1 MNFTGDIK
9 ELQEGIN
16 LILNEENL
24 NADVEVQKGDCLKI
38 SEKDGKYKI
47 GFSAKSEFFRG
58 LTILAD
64 KIKKG
69 EKDFEVVQKKQF
81 NSCGIMIDVS
91 RRAVLKPETVKII
104 IRYMAKMGLNMMM
117 LYTEDTFKMDKYP
130 YFGYLRGAYT
140 KDEIKELVAYGEK
153 FGIELV
159 PCIQTLAH
167 LATTLRWGYADGM
180 KDTGDILLIDEEK
193 TYEFIEEMIKTSREC
208 YKTDKIHIG
217 MDEAGDVGFG
227 EYFRRHGYVN
237 RFELLSRHLK
247 RVMEI
252 TDKYGFKPMMWSDMF
267 FRLASK
273 NGSYYDT
280 SAKMPENISE
290 LIPENISM
298 VYWDYYNTDEKVYD
312 FMIKTHQEMKRN
324 VVFAGGIWTWIGLSP
339 QYDKTFITTK
349 LGLSSCRKNGIKDVF
364 ATMWGDDGAECSIFA
379 ALLGLQLYGE
389 YNYFDEVSDEHLA
402 EMFKIC
408 TGYDMD
414 AFSVFNIDD
423 FGELCK
429 DHDAAV
435 SKQVFYSDVLLGLF
449 DKNLA
454 KLDLKKHYKEIADKF
469 DTIKKQPGL
478 EYLFDYQKQLVSI
491 LYKKC
496 TMGIDVTE
504 AYRKGDKVKLGEL
517 AKEIREIANDTEIIR
532 KMQYEIWNRNNKA
545 FGFEF
550 FDSKFGG
557 RIARLLTAAQR
568 IEDYIEGKIDKIEEL
583 DEEKLYYS
591 GNENPF
597 IHQYCAGMIQMT

>member
-16 LILNEENL
+16 IIMKAENID
-24 NADVEVQKGDCLKI
+24 AEVEVKRGDCLKLT
-38 SEKDGKYKI
+38 KRDRKYTI
-47 GFSAKSEFFRG
+47 EFSTKSEFFRALAI
-58 LTILAD
+58 LTD

-69 EKDFEVVQKKQF
+69 ETNFDIVQHRQF
-81 NSCGIMIDVS
+81 DSCGIMIDVS

-140 KDEIKELVAYGEK
+140 KNEIKELVAYGEK
-153 FGIELV
+153 FGVELV

-167 LATTLRWGYADGM
+167 LSNTLRWGYADGM
-180 KDTGDILLIDEEK
+180 KDTNDILLIDEEK
-193 TYEFIEEMIKTSREC
+193 TYEFIEEMIKTAREC
-208 YKTDKIHIG
+208 YNSDKIHIG
-217 MDEAGDVGFG
+217 MDEAHDVGFG
-227 EYFRRHGYVN
+227 EYFRRHGYVD

-247 RVMEI
+247 RVMQI

-273 NGSYYDT
+273 KGQYYDFE
-280 SAKMPENISE
+280 AKMPENIFE
-290 LIPENISM
+290 LIPEGLSM
-298 VYWDYYNTDEKVYD
+298 VYWDYYNNDEKAYD
-312 FMIKTHQEMKRN
+312 FMIKTHQDMKRN
-324 VVFAGGIWTWIGLSP
+324 IVFAGGIWTWAGLSL
-339 QYDKTFITTK
+339 QYDKTYVTTK
-349 LGLSSCRKNGIKDVF
+349 AGLSACRKNGIKDVF

-389 YNYFDEVSDEHLA
+389 YNYFEEVTDEHLSD
-402 EMFKIC
+402 MFKIC
-408 TGYDMD
+408 TGYDAD

-423 FGELCK
+423 FGELCSE
-429 DHDAAV
+429 HDSMV

-454 KLDLKKHYKEIADKF
+454 KLDLKGHYKKLLDKF
-469 DTIKKQPGL
+469 DTIERQPGL
-478 EYLFDYQKQLVSI
+478 EYLFEYQKQLLTI

-496 TMGIDVTE
+496 TMGTDVTE
-504 AYRKGDKVKLGEL
+504 AYRKGDNEKLKTL
-517 AKEIREIANDTEIIR
+517 AAQIREIADDTEYMR
-532 KMQYEIWNRNNKA
+532 SLLYGVWHRNNKA

-550 FDSKFGG
+550 FDGKLGS
-557 RIARLLTAAQR
+557 RVARLLSCARR
-568 IEDYIEGKIDKIEEL
+568 IEDYADGRIERIEEL

-591 GNENPF
+591 GDESPF
-597 IHQYCAGMIQMT
+597 IHQYFAGRIQMP